1 MTSFTKRSGT
11 SFTLR
16 PAGVAG
22 GGQENSPRQ
31 RARDGLENEGRGRA
45 AHEICGGGES
55 AGKEFDRTVCRV
67 RDLAAY
73 RLRLLKRYQEGGI
86 AGMQEVSRR
95 PHHSPERTPA
105 EVEQRVVELRRQRP
119 DWGARKIR
127 HLLGKEGIALP
138 ASTIHRIFLRQ
149 QLVRDWD
156 RQPMALR
163 RFERAQPNQLWQM
176 DFKGPKG
183 WDQAVGPLSVLDDHS
198 RYALALENTGSTQA
212 RGVQAVLERVF
223 RASGVPEEMLMDH
236 GTPWFNTQGR
246 MGWSQFTVWL
256 MDQDVSLR
264 FSGYQ
269 HPQTQGKVERFHRS
283 LTAAL
288 LRRGTPEDSERQN
301 WLNDFRQEYNC
312 VRPHEALEMKNAR
325 SGVAQEFASI
335 PGVAVLLAIS
345 GGQRTQ
351 RGRPQRTVPAAPPA
365 PLHHQGAGRERGRVV
380 GSRTPHSGVLPPHPD
395 LRVGHHAAMLDHSH
409 STRGTCGPSVKDV
422 PERFV
427 KHVMELDT

>member
-1 MTSFTKRSGT
+1 MAWRTRDVEEQRMRFVVAASRREKSLTELCAEFEIS
-11 SFTLR
+11 R
-16 PAGVAG
+16 PTGYG
-22 GGQENSPRQ
+22 W
-31 RARDGLENEGRGRA
+31 
-45 AHEICGGGES
+45 
-55 AGKEFDRTVCRV
+55 
-67 RDLAAY
+67 
-73 RLRLLKRYQEGGI
+73 LKRYQEGGI

-288 LRRGTPEDSERQN
+288 LRRGTPEDSERQS

-312 VRPHEALEMKNAR
+312 VRPHEALQMKTPDQVWHKSPRVFRESLSAWQYPAGSEVKQVDRNGQFRLHRQCHYITKALAGKEVGLLEVEHRILVFYRRTLICELDPMQPR
-325 SGVAQEFASI
+325 S
-335 PGVAVLLAIS
+335 
-345 GGQRTQ
+345 TM
-351 RGRPQRTVPAAPPA
+351 APPPA
-365 PLHHQGAGRERGRVV
+365 MPAGRV
-380 GSRTPHSGVLPPHPD
+380 
-395 LRVGHHAAMLDHSH
+395 
-409 STRGTCGPSVKDV
+409 
-422 PERFV
+422 
-427 KHVMELDT
+427 